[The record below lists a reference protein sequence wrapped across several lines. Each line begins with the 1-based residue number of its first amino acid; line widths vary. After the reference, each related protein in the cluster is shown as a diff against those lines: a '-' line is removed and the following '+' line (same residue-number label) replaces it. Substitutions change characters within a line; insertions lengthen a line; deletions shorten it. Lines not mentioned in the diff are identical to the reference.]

1 MGRADVAGPGLPG
14 GAVVGYHADQRE
26 RGIRVTVD
34 LSTLVLVP
42 AIAAIAPLATRAVGR
57 WLAIPLVVFEITLGI
72 LLGPDVLGWVE
83 ADDFISL
90 FADFGLAML
99 FYLAGREIDFAA
111 IRGTPVVRAGIGWL
125 VSLALG
131 IAVALLIEPGI
142 GAAFIAVALTST
154 ALGALLPIL
163 RDAGLVRTP
172 FGASI
177 LAIGAVGEFGPLLAI
192 SLFLSG
198 RTPLHAALVLIAFA
212 VIAGVLMVIAAR
224 GDGARLHRAIEAS
237 LHTSGQF
244 VVRLVMFVLLS
255 LVALSIFLGIDMLLG
270 AFAAGVLGKLLL
282 EGAPKREAEITEAK
296 IEAVG
301 FGLLVPVFFIN
312 TGITFD
318 LHALVSD
325 TRTLVLLPAFAVL
338 LLVTRGI
345 PTALLAPKGS
355 TVRDRV
361 STGFFGATGLPII
374 VAVTALGVDAGDLT
388 PGLAAALV
396 GAGLLSVLTY
406 PLVALSVRTSRSRRP
421 RQESNLRPRD

>member
-1 MGRADVAGPGLPG
+1 M
-14 GAVVGYHADQRE
+14 
-26 RGIRVTVD
+26 TVD

-57 WLAIPLVVFEITLGI
+57 WIAIPLVVFEILLGI
-72 LLGPDVLGWVE
+72 LLGPDVLDWVQP
-83 ADDFISL
+83 DDFIAL

-111 IRGTPVVRAGIGWL
+111 VRGTPIARAGIGWL
-125 VSLALG
+125 VSLAVALG
-131 IAVALLIEPGI
+131 LGLLIEPGA
-142 GAAFIAVALTST
+142 GAVFVAVALTST

-163 RDAGLVRTP
+163 RDAGLLGTP
-172 FGASI
+172 FGVSI
-177 LAIGAVGEFGPLLAI
+177 LAVGAVGEFGPLLAI

-198 RTPLHAALVLIAFA
+198 RSPLHAALVLIAFA
-212 VIAGVLMVIAAR
+212 VIAGVLMFLASR
-224 GDGARLHRAIEAS
+224 GDGVRLHRAIEAS

-282 EGAPKREAEITEAK
+282 AGASEREAEITEAK

-318 LHALVSD
+318 LEALVAD
-325 TRTLVLLPAFAVL
+325 VRTLALLPFFVVL
-338 LLVTRGI
+338 LLVVRGL
-345 PTALLAPKGS
+345 PSLLVAPSGS
-355 TVRDRV
+355 SARELVA
-361 STGFFGATGLPII
+361 TGLFGATGLPII
-374 VAVTALGVDAGDLT
+374 VAVTAIGVDAGDLESGT
-388 PGLAAALV
+388 AAALV
-396 GAGLLSVLTY
+396 GAGMISVLLF
-406 PLVALSVRTSRSRRP
+406 PLIALALRGRGAKGRRTRSDDVSVP
-421 RQESNLRPRD
+421 VEG

>member
-1 MGRADVAGPGLPG
+1 M
-14 GAVVGYHADQRE
+14 
-26 RGIRVTVD
+26 TVD

-57 WLAIPLVVFEITLGI
+57 WLAIPLVVFEI
-72 LLGPDVLGWVE
+72 LLGLVLGPAVLDWVQE
-83 ADDFISL
+83 DAFIAL

-99 FYLAGREIDFAA
+99 FFLAGREIDFAA
-111 IRGTPVVRAGIGWL
+111 IRGAPIVRAGIGWL
-125 VSLALG
+125 ASLAIG
-131 IAVALLIEPGI
+131 IALGLLIEPGA
-142 GAAFIAVALTST
+142 GAAFVAVALVST

-163 RDAGLVRTP
+163 RDAGLLRTP
-172 FGASI
+172 FGVSI
-177 LAIGAVGEFGPLLAI
+177 LAIGAVGEFAPLLAI

-198 RTPLHAALVLIAFA
+198 RTPLHAALVLLAFA
-212 VIAGVLMVIAAR
+212 VIAGVLMFFAAR
-224 GDGARLHRAIEAS
+224 GDGVRLHRAIEAS

-270 AFAAGVLGKLLL
+270 AFAAGVLGRLLL
-282 EGAPKREAEITEAK
+282 QGAPARDAETTEAK

-325 TRTLVLLPAFAVL
+325 TRTLLLLPAFTLL
-338 LLVTRGI
+338 LLVSRGI
-345 PTALLAPKGS
+345 PTALLAPRGS
-355 TVRDRV
+355 AMRERV
-361 STGFFGATGLPII
+361 ATGFFGATGLPII
-374 VAVTALGVDAGDLT
+374 VAVTALGVDAGDLDS
-388 PGLAAALV
+388 GMAAALV
-396 GAGLLSVLTY
+396 GAGLLSVLAF
-406 PLVALSVRTSRSRRP
+406 PLVALTVRTGNPRRP

>member
-1 MGRADVAGPGLPG
+1 M
-14 GAVVGYHADQRE
+14 
-26 RGIRVTVD
+26 TVD

-57 WLAIPLVVFEITLGI
+57 WLAIPLVVFEI
-72 LLGPDVLGWVE
+72 LLGLVLGPAVLDWVQ
-83 ADDFISL
+83 ADDFIAL
-90 FADFGLAML
+90 FADLGLAML

-111 IRGTPVVRAGIGWL
+111 IRGTPLVRAGLGWL
-125 VSLALG
+125 VSLAIGIGLG
-131 IAVALLIEPGI
+131 LLIEPGA
-142 GAAFIAVALTST
+142 GAAFVAVALTST

-163 RDAGLVRTP
+163 RDAGLLRTP
-172 FGASI
+172 FGVSI

-198 RTPLHAALVLIAFA
+198 RTPLHAALVLLAFA
-212 VIAGVLMVIAAR
+212 AIAGVLMFFAAR
-224 GDGARLHRAIEAS
+224 GDGVRLHRAIEAS

-270 AFAAGVLGKLLL
+270 AFAAGVLGTLLL
-282 EGAPKREAEITEAK
+282 QGASAREAEITEAK

-325 TRTLVLLPAFAVL
+325 ARTLVLLPVFTVL
-338 LLVTRGI
+338 LLVSRGI
-345 PTALLAPKGS
+345 PTALLAPTGS
-355 TVRDRV
+355 SMRERV
-361 STGFFGATGLPII
+361 ATGFFGATGLPII
-374 VAVTALGVDAGDLT
+374 VAVTALGVDAGDLDS
-388 PGLAAALV
+388 GMAAALV
-396 GAGLLSVLTY
+396 GAGLLSVLAF
-406 PLVALSVRTSRSRRP
+406 PLVALTVRTGNPRRP

>member
-1 MGRADVAGPGLPG
+1 M
-14 GAVVGYHADQRE
+14 
-26 RGIRVTVD
+26 TVD

-57 WLAIPLVVFEITLGI
+57 WIAIPLVVFEILLGI
-72 LLGPDVLGWVE
+72 LLGPDVLGWVQPDE
-83 ADDFISL
+83 FIAL

-111 IRGTPVVRAGIGWL
+111 IRGTPIARAGIGWL
-125 VSLALG
+125 VSLAVALG
-131 IAVALLIEPGI
+131 FGLLIEPGA
-142 GAAFIAVALTST
+142 GAVFVAVALTST

-163 RDAGLVRTP
+163 RDAGLLGTP
-172 FGASI
+172 FGVSI
-177 LAIGAVGEFGPLLAI
+177 LAVGAVGEFGPLLTI

-198 RTPLHAALVLIAFA
+198 RSPLHAALVLIAFA
-212 VIAGVLMVIAAR
+212 VIAGVLMFLASR
-224 GDGARLHRAIEAS
+224 DDGVRLHRAIDAS

-282 EGAPKREAEITEAK
+282 AGATDREAEITEAK

-325 TRTLVLLPAFAVL
+325 GRTLLLLPLFTVL

-345 PTALLAPKGS
+345 PTALLAPTGS
-355 TVRDRV
+355 SVRERV
-361 STGFFGATGLPII
+361 ATGFFGATGLPII
-374 VAVTALGVDAGDLT
+374 VAVTALGVDAGDLD
-388 PGLAAALV
+388 PGMAAALV
-396 GAGLLSVLTY
+396 GAGLLSVLVF
-406 PLVALSVRTSRSRRP
+406 PLVALTVRTRNTRRP

>member
-1 MGRADVAGPGLPG
+1 M
-14 GAVVGYHADQRE
+14 
-26 RGIRVTVD
+26 TVD

-57 WLAIPLVVFEITLGI
+57 WLAIPLVVFEI
-72 LLGPDVLGWVE
+72 LLGLVLGPAVLDWVQE
-83 ADDFISL
+83 DAFIAL

-99 FYLAGREIDFAA
+99 FFLAGREIDFAA
-111 IRGTPVVRAGIGWL
+111 IRGAPIVRAGIGWL
-125 VSLALG
+125 ASLAIG
-131 IAVALLIEPGI
+131 IALGLLIEPGA
-142 GAAFIAVALTST
+142 GAAFVAVALVST

-163 RDAGLVRTP
+163 RDAGLLRTP
-172 FGASI
+172 FGVSI

-198 RTPLHAALVLIAFA
+198 RTPLHAALVLLAFA
-212 VIAGVLMVIAAR
+212 VIAGVLMFFAAR
-224 GDGARLHRAIEAS
+224 GDGVRLHRAIEAS

-270 AFAAGVLGKLLL
+270 AFAAGVLGRLLL
-282 EGAPKREAEITEAK
+282 QGAPARDAETTEAK

-325 TRTLVLLPAFAVL
+325 TRTLLLLPAFTLL
-338 LLVTRGI
+338 LLVSRGI
-345 PTALLAPKGS
+345 PTALLAPRGS
-355 TVRDRV
+355 TVRERV
-361 STGFFGATGLPII
+361 ATGFFGATGLPII
-374 VAVTALGVDAGDLT
+374 VAVTALGVDAGDLDS
-388 PGLAAALV
+388 GMAAALV
-396 GAGLLSVLTY
+396 GAGLLSVLAF
-406 PLVALSVRTSRSRRP
+406 PLVALTVRTGNPRRP

>member
-1 MGRADVAGPGLPG
+1 M
-14 GAVVGYHADQRE
+14 
-26 RGIRVTVD
+26 TVD

-42 AIAAIAPLATRAVGR
+42 AIAAIAPLATRAIGR
-57 WLAIPLVVFEITLGI
+57 WLAIPLVVFEIVLG
-72 LLGPDVLGWVE
+72 LVLGPAVLDWVQE
-83 ADDFISL
+83 DAFIAL

-111 IRGTPVVRAGIGWL
+111 IRGAPILRAGIGWL
-125 VSLALG
+125 VSLAIGVTLG
-131 IAVALLIEPGI
+131 LLIEPGD
-142 GAAFIAVALTST
+142 GAAFVAVALTST

-163 RDAGLVRTP
+163 RDAGLLRTP
-172 FGASI
+172 FGVSI

-198 RTPLHAALVLIAFA
+198 RTPLHAALVLLAFA
-212 VIAGVLMVIAAR
+212 VIAGVLMFFASR

-282 EGAPKREAEITEAK
+282 QGAPAREAEITEAK

-325 TRTLVLLPAFAVL
+325 TRTLLLLPAFTLL
-338 LLVTRGI
+338 LLVSRGI
-345 PTALLAPKGS
+345 PTALLAPSGS
-355 TVRDRV
+355 TMRERV
-361 STGFFGATGLPII
+361 ATGFFGATGLPII
-374 VAVTALGVDAGDLT
+374 VAVTALGVDAGDLDS
-388 PGLAAALV
+388 GMAAALV
-396 GAGLLSVLTY
+396 GAGLLSVLAF
-406 PLVALSVRTSRSRRP
+406 PLVALTVRTGNPRRP

>member
-1 MGRADVAGPGLPG
+1 M
-14 GAVVGYHADQRE
+14 
-26 RGIRVTVD
+26 TVD

-42 AIAAIAPLATRAVGR
+42 AIAAIAPLATRAIGR
-57 WLAIPLVVFEITLGI
+57 WLAIPLVVFEI
-72 LLGPDVLGWVE
+72 LLGLVLGPAVLDWVQE
-83 ADDFISL
+83 DAFIAL

-111 IRGTPVVRAGIGWL
+111 IRGAPIVRAGIGWL
-125 VSLALG
+125 VSLAIG
-131 IAVALLIEPGI
+131 IALGLLIEPGA
-142 GAAFIAVALTST
+142 GAAFVAVALTST

-163 RDAGLVRTP
+163 RDAGLLRTP
-172 FGASI
+172 FGVSI

-198 RTPLHAALVLIAFA
+198 RTPLHAALVLLAFA
-212 VIAGVLMVIAAR
+212 VIAGVLMFFASR
-224 GDGARLHRAIEAS
+224 GDGVRLHRAIEAS

-282 EGAPKREAEITEAK
+282 EGASPREAEITEAK

-325 TRTLVLLPAFAVL
+325 PRTLILLPVFTLL

-355 TVRDRV
+355 TMRERV
-361 STGFFGATGLPII
+361 ATGFFGATGLPII
-374 VAVTALGVDAGDLT
+374 VAVTALGVDAGDLDS
-388 PGLAAALV
+388 GMAAALV
-396 GAGLLSVLTY
+396 GAGLLSVLAF
-406 PLVALSVRTSRSRRP
+406 PLVALTVRTSSPRRP

>member
-1 MGRADVAGPGLPG
+1 M
-14 GAVVGYHADQRE
+14 
-26 RGIRVTVD
+26 TVD

-42 AIAAIAPLATRAVGR
+42 AIAAIAPLATRAIGR
-57 WLAIPLVVFEITLGI
+57 WLAIPLVVFEIVLG
-72 LLGPDVLGWVE
+72 LVLGPAVLDWVQE
-83 ADDFISL
+83 DAFIAL

-111 IRGTPVVRAGIGWL
+111 IRGAPILRAGIGWL
-125 VSLALG
+125 VSLAIGITLG
-131 IAVALLIEPGI
+131 LLIEPGD
-142 GAAFIAVALTST
+142 GAAFVAVALTST

-163 RDAGLVRTP
+163 RDAGLLRTP
-172 FGASI
+172 FGVSI

-198 RTPLHAALVLIAFA
+198 RTPLHAALVLLAFA
-212 VIAGVLMVIAAR
+212 VIAGVLMFFASR

-282 EGAPKREAEITEAK
+282 QGAPAREAEITEAK

-325 TRTLVLLPAFAVL
+325 TRTLLLLPAFTLL
-338 LLVTRGI
+338 LLVSRGI
-345 PTALLAPKGS
+345 PTALLAPRGS
-355 TVRDRV
+355 TMRERV
-361 STGFFGATGLPII
+361 ATGFFGATGLPII
-374 VAVTALGVDAGDLT
+374 VAVTALGVDAGDLDS
-388 PGLAAALV
+388 GMAAALV
-396 GAGLLSVLTY
+396 GAGLLSVLAF
-406 PLVALSVRTSRSRRP
+406 PLVALTVRTGNPRRP

>member
-1 MGRADVAGPGLPG
+1 M
-14 GAVVGYHADQRE
+14 
-26 RGIRVTVD
+26 TVD

-57 WLAIPLVVFEITLGI
+57 WIAIPLVVFEILLGI
-72 LLGPDVLGWVE
+72 LLGPDVLDWVQP
-83 ADDFISL
+83 DDFIAL

-111 IRGTPVVRAGIGWL
+111 VRGTPIARAGIGWL
-125 VSLALG
+125 VSLAVALG
-131 IAVALLIEPGI
+131 LGLLIEPGA
-142 GAAFIAVALTST
+142 GAVFVAVALTST

-163 RDAGLVRTP
+163 RDAGLLGTP
-172 FGASI
+172 FGVSI
-177 LAIGAVGEFGPLLAI
+177 LAVGAVGEFGPLLAI

-198 RTPLHAALVLIAFA
+198 RSPLHAALVLIAFA
-212 VIAGVLMVIAAR
+212 VIAGVLMFLASR
-224 GDGARLHRAIEAS
+224 GDGVRLHRAIEAS

-255 LVALSIFLGIDMLLG
+255 LVALSILLGIDMLLG

-282 EGAPKREAEITEAK
+282 AGASEREAEITEAK

-325 TRTLVLLPAFAVL
+325 ARTLLLLPLFTVL

-345 PTALLAPKGS
+345 PTALLAPTGS
-355 TVRDRV
+355 SVRDRV
-361 STGFFGATGLPII
+361 ATGFFGATGLPII
-374 VAVTALGVDAGDLT
+374 VAVTALGVDAGDLD
-388 PGLAAALV
+388 PGMAAALV
-396 GAGLLSVLTY
+396 GAGLLSVLAF
-406 PLVALSVRTSRSRRP
+406 PLVALTVGTRNTRRP

>member
-1 MGRADVAGPGLPG
+1 M
-14 GAVVGYHADQRE
+14 E
-26 RGIRVTVD
+26 VD

-42 AIAAIAPLATRAVGR
+42 AIAAVAPLATRAVGR
-57 WLAIPLVVFEITLGI
+57 WIAVPLVVFEI
-72 LLGPDVLGWVE
+72 LLGLVLGPSVLGWVQE
-83 ADDFISL
+83 DDFIAL

-99 FYLAGREIDFAA
+99 FYLAGREIDFRA
-111 IRGTPVVRAGIGWL
+111 IRGTPIVRAGIGWL
-125 VSLALG
+125 VSIASGIALG
-131 IAVALLIEPGI
+131 FLVDPGAGAVFVGVAL
-142 GAAFIAVALTST
+142 AST

-163 RDAGLVRTP
+163 RDSGVLRTP
-172 FGASI
+172 FGVSI

-198 RTPLHAALVLIAFA
+198 RSPLHSALVLLAFA
-212 VIAGVLMVIAAR
+212 VIAGVLMFFAAR

-244 VVRLVMFVLLS
+244 VVRLVMFVLLA

-282 EGAPKREAEITEAK
+282 QGAPAREAEVTEAK

-318 LHALVSD
+318 LAALVSD
-325 TRTLVLLPAFAVL
+325 LRTLLLLPLFTVL
-338 LLVTRGI
+338 LLVTRGL
-345 PTALLAPKGS
+345 PAAMLAPPGS
-355 TVRDRV
+355 TVRERV
-361 STGFFGATGLPII
+361 STGFFAATGLPII
-374 VAVTALGVDAGDLT
+374 VAVTALGVDAGDLDS
-388 PGLAAALV
+388 GMAAALV
-396 GAGLLSVLTY
+396 GAGLLSVLLY
-406 PLVALSVRTSRSRRP
+406 PLIALTVRTGNPRRP